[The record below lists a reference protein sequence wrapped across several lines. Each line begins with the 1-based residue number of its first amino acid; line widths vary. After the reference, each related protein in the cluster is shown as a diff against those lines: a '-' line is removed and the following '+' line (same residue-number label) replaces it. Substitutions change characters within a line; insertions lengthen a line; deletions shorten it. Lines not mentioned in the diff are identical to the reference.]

1 MLMKEIRD
9 DANVWKDIPCSWIG
23 RTDIVKMA
31 IPHKAIYRFNTIPI
45 ELPRAFF
52 SRTRTNI

>member
-1 MLMKEIRD
+1 MKEIRD